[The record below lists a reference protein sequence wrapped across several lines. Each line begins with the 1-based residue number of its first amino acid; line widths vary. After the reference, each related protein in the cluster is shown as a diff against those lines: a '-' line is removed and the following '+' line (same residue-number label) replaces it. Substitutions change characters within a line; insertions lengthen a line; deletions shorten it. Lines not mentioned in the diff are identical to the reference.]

1 MRQGHGAIA
10 VVAAVTIV
18 GYWAGDGIPPVAER
32 SEVRLDEHRE
42 GGGAAMCDDD
52 GQPDERALARRV
64 ASIETRFGLA
74 LAARLAADQPDA
86 NLILS
91 PVSIATALA
100 AIANGAGGETRRAI
114 AEALRLRG
122 LELSEVN
129 RGHAALR
136 TLREKKG
143 PGAELILANALWER
157 PDARFGRD
165 FETINRQSYGAELA
179 TADFADPGASQAI
192 DAWVR
197 RATGGKIERAVSG
210 ALDPDTALL
219 LVSAAYFKG
228 AWARPF
234 DRSETRDAAFT
245 PARGAAVRVPMM
257 HQAGRFRYLER
268 AGRFAA
274 VALPYRGGRYSMYV
288 FLPDR
293 MSGISRF
300 CAGLDADDWSR
311 WLGEFAE
318 RDGEVSLPRFRD
330 SRGSELS
337 GVLGKMGMGA
347 AFDPG
352 RADFGPMLAG
362 SSRRVFV
369 KRVEHRAY
377 VAVDESGTEAAGAT
391 AVEVVPEGVA
401 REPFRFVADRPFV
414 WAILEEDTRELA
426 FIGVVATL
434 P

>member
-1 MRQGHGAIA
+1 MTREHWAMAVIIAFLFIVSGIGAELPKASPSKTPLDGCREEAKAVMRDNG
-10 VVAAVTIV
+10 
-18 GYWAGDGIPPVAER
+18 
-32 SEVRLDEHRE
+32 S
-42 GGGAAMCDDD
+42 
-52 GQPDERALARRV
+52 QPDERAMLRRV
-64 ASIETRFGLA
+64 AATETRFGLA
-74 LAARLAADQPDA
+74 VAARLAAEQPDA

-91 PVSIATALA
+91 PASLATALA
-100 AIANGAGGETRRAI
+100 MLANGAGPETRRAI
-114 AEALRLRG
+114 AEALRLRE

-129 RGHAALR
+129 RGYAALR
-136 TLREKKG
+136 TLREKKE
-143 PGAELILANALWER
+143 PGTELTLANALWAR
-157 PDARFGRD
+157 PEARFGLD
-165 FETINRQSYGAELA
+165 FESINRQSYGAELA
-179 TADFADPGASQAI
+179 TADFADPRASQAI
-192 DAWVR
+192 DAWAR
-197 RATGGKIERAVSG
+197 RATGGKIERAVTG
-210 ALDPDTALL
+210 AVDPDTALL

-234 DRSETRDAAFT
+234 DRSETREEAFT

-268 AGRFAA
+268 KGRFAA
-274 VALPYRGGRYSMYV
+274 VALPYRGERYSMYV

-293 MSGISRF
+293 ISGISKF
-300 CAGLDADDWSR
+300 CAGLDADGWSR
-311 WLGEFAE
+311 CLEEFTE

-337 GVLGKMGMGA
+337 GVLGKMGMGL

-391 AVEVVPEGVA
+391 AVEIVPEGVA
-401 REPFRFVADRPFV
+401 REPFRFVVDRPFV
-414 WAILEEDTRELA
+414 WAIFEEDTRELA